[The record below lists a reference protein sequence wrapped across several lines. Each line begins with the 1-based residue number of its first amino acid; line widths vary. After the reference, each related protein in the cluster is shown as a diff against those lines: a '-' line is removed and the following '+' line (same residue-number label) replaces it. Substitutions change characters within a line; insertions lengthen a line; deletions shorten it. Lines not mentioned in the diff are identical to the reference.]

1 MNYLAHLH
9 IAHHTNTSYT
19 GSIMGD
25 FFKGQVQNS
34 SLPEDLK
41 IGILLH
47 RKVDSFT
54 DNHDFVK
61 SLKSNMPTN
70 RRYGGI
76 VLDVLFDHILAKDF
90 LRFHHQPLNE
100 FSHHCY
106 QNLPLR
112 PDIMTPKLIHVLTH
126 MKQTD
131 WLGSYSNIETIELV
145 LQRIS
150 QRLSKP
156 VELSNFASW
165 FKEVEL
171 SHFENFDKFYDELL
185 SYSLNESM
193 NLSSDIFGK

>member
-54 DNHDFVK
+54 DSHEFVK
-61 SLKSNMPTN
+61 SLKSNMPTH

-106 QNLPLR
+106 QNLPIQADVMSL
-112 PDIMTPKLIHVLTH
+112 PLIKVLTH

-131 WLGSYSNIETIELV
+131 WLGSYRDLDTINVV

-150 QRLSKP
+150 QRLKRP
-156 VELSNFASW
+156 VDLTGLIQW
-165 FKEVEL
+165 FVAQEKEQFVL
-171 SHFENFDKFYDELL
+171 FDVFYADLL
-185 SYSLNESM
+185 AYAQQEATKLIADGN
-193 NLSSDIFGK
+193 